1 MICLPIGTYLR
12 GEVFRDQG
20 GFRTGTNQTLWEVT
34 GTGKYF
40 ISDKFVIWLEYRH
53 DNSDE
58 SVFTKSG
65 EIVTTDPTTG
75 ETVTTFPTRDYQ
87 NTIAIAA
94 SYVF

>member
-1 MICLPIGTYLR
+1 M
-12 GEVFRDQG
+12 
-20 GFRTGTNQTLWEVT
+20 
-34 GTGKYF
+34 
-40 ISDKFVIWLEYRH
+40 
-53 DNSDE
+53 
-58 SVFTKSG
+58 FTKSG